1 MARVPLEQAVL
12 RLAWLALF
20 VVVVAAP
27 QTIAT
32 PRGFGGI
39 SMPAVNVGGATGN
52 ARPGERTIVPLPLAE
67 LVSVERIWDGAPHN
81 GFTDLMRFRGGPQ
94 DLPHAPALL
103 VVLLGA
109 GTALDLAI
117 GHAISDGA
125 NALARSLLSSVV
137 VLGLCWVA
145 LAIRRL
151 PHRYV
156 QTASALLACSLVFSL
171 VQLPIALLAGPP
183 PATAAELSH
192 LQILLGWLT
201 LALFV
206 WQISVDAHIMRV
218 RAIAV
223 ASSVRRRVRATV
235 HVMMIIV
242 STARP
247 IGRPWPVT
255 PSRREANRS
264 SCFAAA
270 FDHVCGC
277 CLERL
282 PRHFSICASPVPVKP
297 RR

>member
-1 MARVPLEQAVL
+1 MLHTVVELC
-12 RLAWLALF
+12 RL
-20 VVVVAAP
+20 
-27 QTIAT
+27 
-32 PRGFGGI
+32 
-39 SMPAVNVGGATGN
+39 
-52 ARPGERTIVPLPLAE
+52 
-67 LVSVERIWDGAPHN
+67 
-81 GFTDLMRFRGGPQ
+81 RGGPQ

-206 WQISVDAHIMRV
+206 WQISVDAHIMRH
-218 RAIAV
+218 AMDGTFGLAF
-223 ASSVRRRVRATV
+223 AL
-235 HVMMIIV
+235 IV
-242 STARP
+242 S
-247 IGRPWPVT
+247 WVL
-255 PSRREANRS
+255 
-264 SCFAAA
+264 A
-270 FDHVCGC
+270 FWALDRMLFGGT
-277 CLERL
+277 
-282 PRHFSICASPVPVKP
+282 
-297 RR
+297 